1 MASQLQTSDAS
12 EGNEAPSG
20 VPPASRPAPAER
32 SRRAHLSL
40 RASAHLDWIRGL
52 AAAAVML
59 SHVRGLFFLDYPE
72 LSRKSPALSALYAL
86 TGLGHQAVMV
96 FFVSSG
102 FFISTSVVF
111 ALRERR
117 WFFGGLFD
125 QPSIAAGTGFAS
137 ASLLGALWDQIGLL
151 TAFRLR
157 AGSLRPVQVLPS
169 QRGASLDCFRFLRES
184 LLPAEHSLPGFWLQ
198 RTSLEPLSYEFWYY
212 LLFPALVV
220 AIFSRGPALGR
231 VANIIL
237 AAAVAVFVGPQIC
250 LYFLIWLAVALPS
263 LFSPARSSAPH
274 SETVLAHCHLNER
287 AFCGHARS

>member
-96 FFVSSG
+96 FFVLSG

-117 WFFGGLFD
+117 WSWRAYLINRVSRLELVLL
-125 QPSIAAGTGFAS
+125 PAL
-137 ASLLGALWDQIGLL
+137 LLGALWDQIGL
-151 TAFRLR
+151 R
-157 AGSLRPVQVLPS
+157 LPS
-169 QRGASLDCFRFLRES
+169 GFALYHSGLYKFYLPSVALRSTVSGFFGNLFFLQSIRFQVFGSNGPLWSLT
-184 LLPAEHSLPGFWLQ
+184 
-198 RTSLEPLSYEFWYY
+198 TSSG
-212 LLFPALVV
+212 
-220 AIFSRGPALGR
+220 ITCFSRLWSWPFFRVVPRSAASKHHPRGR
-231 VANIIL
+231 RGRFCGTPNL
-237 AAAVAVFVGPQIC
+237 PVFPDLVGRRC
-250 LYFLIWLAVALPS
+250 RRS
-263 LFSPARSSAPH
+263 FSARSSAPH